1 MKRKYYLRG
10 IGVGI
15 LFSTI
20 VLLVAYIASG
30 RGQMTDDEI
39 RKRAKELGMVETES
53 ELGALDKP
61 ADKKDTAED
70 EPVSSIEEASE
81 DTSEENSE
89 GNSDDTEEP
98 SETSDTEEPSTD
110 STENTTE
117 EAKPQE
123 RMVTFTV
130 VSGMNS
136 WNVAVILQDQGVIES
151 AAEFD
156 AYLEANGYSS
166 RIATG
171 EYKVSVGADFETIA
185 KMITGQ

>member
-70 EPVSSIEEASE
+70 ESVSSTEEASE
-81 DTSEENSE
+81 DTSED
-89 GNSDDTEEP
+89 NSDDTEEP

-110 STENTTE
+110 SAENTTE
-117 EAKPQE
+117 EAKPQG
-123 RMVTFTV
+123 RKVTFTV

-166 RIATG
+166 RIVTG
-171 EYKVSVGADFETIA
+171 EYTVSVGADFETIA